1 MARKSI
7 KTVQQREK
15 SEIETIRGSVKTVK
29 DSRKETS
36 SLSSLEKRLRA
47 IEDVVF
53 RNAGLE

>member
-1 MARKSI
+1 MAIKSI